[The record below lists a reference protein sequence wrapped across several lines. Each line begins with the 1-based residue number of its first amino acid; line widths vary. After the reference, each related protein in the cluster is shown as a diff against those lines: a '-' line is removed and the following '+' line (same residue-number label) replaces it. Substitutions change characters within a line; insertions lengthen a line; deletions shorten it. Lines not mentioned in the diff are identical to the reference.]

1 MAYTELL
8 FGNGYLS
15 EQDFIEALEG
25 LPFITE
31 LETPVYIVGL
41 TTFKGA
47 EGVGAWVD
55 DNRLYLDP
63 VCFTPDLEVAYRIA
77 QENEQVALFKM
88 TGVLETTE
96 VRCPKKDPAPLYEA
110 LKHYSDKYGG
120 ATAFAV
126 DGGFIVVGGE
136 GEVVYL

>member
-1 MAYTELL
+1 MTYTELL

-15 EQDFIEALEG
+15 EQDFIDATEG

-55 DNRLYLDP
+55 GNRLYLDP
-63 VCFTPDLEVAYRIA
+63 VIFTYDPEVAQTVA
-77 QENEQVALFKM
+77 EKQQQVALFKM
-88 TGVLETTE
+88 TGILETVE
-96 VRCPKKDPAPLYEA
+96 VACPKGDPAPLYEV
-110 LKHYSDKYGG
+110 LKHFSDKYGG

-126 DGGFIVVGGE
+126 NGGFIVVGGE